1 MFKFVVAEGIV
12 LPGGRDRSFVAGLNT
27 QKSVYVQ
34 DCNTAKTD
42 AIFKIIQEVWLIV
55 LNITDIGAINLVVL

>member
-1 MFKFVVAEGIV
+1 MSKFVVSEGIL

-27 QKSVYVQ
+27 QESISFQ
-34 DCNTAKTD
+34 DCNTAKTN
-42 AIFKIIQEVWLIV
+42 ASFKIIQEVWLIV